1 MNDLTL
7 FGGNNKIALKNAKS
21 MVNALKGA
29 AAEGAG
35 TDLPDGGVYV
45 SFSGKM
51 GRYSIG
57 QDKQD
62 ANPDEIWLVNVLSF
76 EGGWICWKGGSPA
89 AKRMQSIFEGAPA
102 TPDFSEHGPFNVAA
116 GEGWHNAKAFMMRS
130 LDRGM
135 QGYFSTNTKS
145 AVREFAKLEGEIAR
159 RLEEQLPCW
168 PVIQLHKEQFTA
180 KGQKNYKPILSVVG
194 WLGIAQVNHLA
205 TLGSNDE
212 IAEAIDDL
220 LNEAAE
226 DERNGVPDL
235 TLGGDEPDNA
245 DDAADDAADAADDA
259 GEEDGIEDAELADDD
274 IEVEGNEGEEGDGEP
289 EAEPEPEPVQNVRAA
304 RAARAARAPQP
315 EPEPEPARAGGLA
328 RRRRATV

>member
-7 FGGNNKIALKNAKS
+7 FGGNNKIALRNAKS
-21 MVNALKGA
+21 MVSALKGA
-29 AAEGAG
+29 AAEGSG

-76 EGGWICWKGGSPA
+76 EAGWICWKGGSPA
-89 AKRMQSIFEGAPA
+89 AKRMQSIFEGPAP

-116 GEGWHNAKAFMMRS
+116 GEGWHGAKAFMMRS

-168 PVIQLHKEQFTA
+168 PVVQLHKEQFTA
-180 KGQKNYKPILSVVG
+180 KGQKNYKPVLTVVG

-205 TLGSNDE
+205 TLGSNEE
-212 IAEAIDDL
+212 IADAIDDL

-235 TLGGDEPDNA
+235 TLGSDSGDDGAATA
-245 DDAADDAADAADDA
+245 DYVDDEDD
-259 GEEDGIEDAELADDD
+259 GTEDAELVDDD
-274 IEVEGNEGEEGDGEP
+274 IEIGDEDEDEEP
-289 EAEPEPEPVQNVRAA
+289 EQE
-304 RAARAARAPQP
+304 P
-315 EPEPEPARAGGLA
+315 EPEPEPAQNVRASRAARAARTTAPEPKAKATAEPARASGLA

>member
-76 EGGWICWKGGSPA
+76 EAGWICWKGGSPA
-89 AKRMQSIFEGAPA
+89 AKRMQSIFEGPAP
-102 TPDFSEHGPFNVAA
+102 TPDFSEHGPFNVQA
-116 GEGWHNAKAFMMRS
+116 GEGWHSMKAFMMRS

-180 KGQKNYKPILSVVG
+180 KSQKNYKPILTVVG

-235 TLGGDEPDNA
+235 TLGGDEPANDDADDA
-245 DDAADDAADAADDA
+245 DDAADDADDADDE
-259 GEEDGIEDAELADDD
+259 GGIEDAELADDE
-274 IEVEGNEGEEGDGEP
+274 IEVEGEEGDEEP
-289 EAEPEPEPVQNVRAA
+289 EAEPEPEQNVRAA

-315 EPEPEPARAGGLA
+315 APEPEPARAGGLA